1 MAHVV
6 DSKQVLLVTFI
17 LLGAVNLIC
26 YLKNRRVD
34 KMVIIKTLF
43 VVESVDFFL

>member
-17 LLGAVNLIC
+17 LLGAVNIIC
-26 YLKNRRVD
+26 YLKKD
-34 KMVIIKTLF
+34 ESIKWL
-43 VVESVDFFL
+43 